1 MLGGSVAKNGR
12 FVAKTDRLSY
22 PSHTGSLL
30 SPNPIHRTDSHS
42 IKFVGKDMIEVSKF
56 LEFIMTYSPSLEP

>member
-22 PSHTGSLL
+22 PSHTRSLL
-30 SPNPIHRTDSHS
+30 SPNPIHSNGVITRAKS
-42 IKFVGKDMIEVSKF
+42 
-56 LEFIMTYSPSLEP
+56 YSSAYAGICVILSAIVTSRK